1 MTFNESIQ
9 SFLENKPTIDSTAYL
24 APGSILIGDVHLG
37 PLSSVWSSAVL
48 RADIETIRVGKGSNI
63 QDGAI
68 VHLADH
74 CPVHIGEYVT
84 IGHKATV
91 HACTIGDRCLIGMG
105 ATILDGAII
114 EEECIIGAHALVTQ
128 KTRIPAGSLVLGTPG
143 KVVKTLTPEER
154 AGIKAWADKYIEVS
168 AAHRRV
174 AGRTTLFTQ
183 SLFK

>member
-1 MTFNESIQ
+1 MTFEERIQ
-9 SFLENKPTIDSTAYL
+9 TFLEKNPSIDPAAYL

-37 PLSSVWSSAVL
+37 PLTSVWPGAVL
-48 RADIETIRVGKGSNI
+48 RADIQTIRVGKGSNI

-68 VHLADH
+68 VHLADDY
-74 CPVHIGEYVT
+74 PVFIGEYVT
-84 IGHKATV
+84 IGHHATI

-114 EEECIIGAHALVTQ
+114 EEECIIGAHALITQ
-128 KTRIPAGSLVLGTPG
+128 KTRIPAGSMVLGTPG

-154 AGIKAWADKYIEVS
+154 AGIKAWADKYVEVS

-174 AGRTTLFTQ
+174 AGKTTIFQKILP
-183 SLFK
+183 